1 MIEVNPLDID
11 RQSLIREYN
20 EKVSGLKQA
29 GVTDLVGQSFL
40 DENDNPT
47 ILGETHITLMD
58 EGLINPDGSLT
69 DKGSVFNTTYKESLD
84 APEQVYIQREKLG
97 LNELDKANEP
107 EGQGFFSSMGDALTE
122 FSKNVWSVSP
132 ARVVAKAG
140 LDLVGKEI
148 DIVSNSV
155 NSLFGEEQ
163 SKKKTNISPSFLDAP
178 RTGAEMLNA
187 QASMVQGGLDT
198 LFMAGGAMQYLPARA
213 AMTIQGKEDLQLA
226 IKQRQERDKR
236 TFEEVNG
243 AELLDSMIGIDT
255 LMKNRQNLI
264 AQVGEEAVAK
274 QERGNRIAGGFIYDP
289 INIASAGVGV
299 MSNAGLKT
307 ALWAER
313 TALVGRGLALEAS
326 ELAARRA
333 NLEAKMTKASS
344 LVDHTT
350 ERAAA
355 LNTVGDSA
363 GAMRYNA
370 HATRAAE
377 LVTNL
382 TGDIEGIA
390 ARQAIVDADLASI
403 ASKQQVAQKIIN
415 TTEKYNAIRQMPAN
429 AVAGV
434 TGAVGEGL
442 MKTDAF
448 VSSVMDNL
456 GVSAVYDAF
465 KAMPTQ
471 VASLASTS
479 VVGPIGA
486 VTSAVSTALGKGPLL
501 KSISNFSR
509 VVGEQV
515 VKERGSS
522 SFWRR
527 VANAGVD
534 KPQRMFAKFMDEA
547 TLGGSATQAAKIVA
561 KGTAHAYPMNLT
573 FELLQDPDLDVSN
586 AAARS
591 VAPSL
596 IFGGGGAGAAQIFK
610 GSAGRLKDVRD
621 ADHINMIRSLT
632 DSQKSTFYKM
642 DTSGQQVASSY
653 AAAYPNL
660 NWEFKESGASN
671 YDPASNTVSVN
682 INTNNPL
689 RALITHE
696 VLHYGTIKNN
706 LVPVM
711 NQLLFGFDGEGGLV
725 KSKDGTLDPHFQK
738 FMDEYNARLDK
749 AGLPPA
755 PLDKIG
761 EEYFIESTVDHVLDV
776 VDRGKLAEYTG
787 RTESSRMISNLV
799 RTFVE
804 QRPILRDLF
813 FKTGGVYDS
822 NGRMVQGNG
831 ILNGGIMSHPE
842 SRKLVQKMLRESAG
856 DTNLAMGKPAKK
868 LDKGKLVVDET
879 SPVVDS
885 FHAILEYDSNGNP
898 VKVDGVHKTIS
909 RQVDDARSMA
919 GLILT
924 EAQSKRVAGGYMP
937 NAGELSKAK
946 DGSWQG
952 RYIHRA
958 LFDELSVKS
967 ALNSKQI
974 AILKD
979 ISRATE
985 LNEGTRFLVVNHPA
999 TIKGRGGK
1007 VRYASLEAT
1016 LRDVVPTAFSV
1027 TKQGNILV
1035 HLMSV
1040 DQLNANIEK
1049 RAASKTGDRL
1059 YGNNTE
1065 LIKQDVSAMMD
1076 LHSENKVT
1084 DGYYQDKYGA
1094 NWKQHKDFINTVFG
1108 LMTKEQRS
1116 YNPMFDADK
1125 IGDGGVFRTYRA
1137 DRISRAV
1144 KDHAA
1149 PMPMGY
1155 EHIKVNM
1162 LPEGVPASTEAR
1174 NTKELIRKNDEAVL
1188 AKKGFKVERSNFRYL
1203 PEAIDKN
1210 YLKLAENPDAN
1221 KLELQK
1227 IIDERA
1233 RQMGYTTGEVYHGTK
1248 QSFNEFKSERDIT
1261 KLIYFSFDKKFAE
1274 SYPRGTGGHREPTPD
1289 VRKRIDDVQAE
1300 KETIFKPIS
1309 DELEKKYPSGS
1320 NTEDELAA
1328 WTKYFDDQKEWEK
1341 GKLDGMTI
1349 SQAEMEMGI
1358 KVIPAYLQTN
1368 KIFDP
1373 ATGWKEFKNE
1383 ILDYFNEKTIDDLEP
1398 RTIKYI
1404 EDGNYL
1410 VWENKKIVDAVFEK
1424 YDGLILNESGSRNIA
1439 VRDPS
1444 LIKRSDAIVKDDKG
1458 NIIPPSKRF
1467 YPTTDDIRY
1476 LPEQARMTPEPLS
1489 PKTYAN
1495 QKGYDANEILKSKLD
1510 DNGKIILTR
1519 PISPNG
1525 ALPLLRDRRQITKE
1539 ISSEARNQ
1547 FAYDDIAK
1555 VSLYKNNGSDV
1566 YFNFDPNTQVKPVF
1580 KDAAAELA
1588 GKNVQIAMADRAT
1601 AANGDMGG
1609 ILFPNLKVNQI
1620 TFTGGDGVKYRPVW
1634 ANMGWKPVSSMKTK
1648 AIDQGSVNLMTYI
1661 MGKDAHASNIRTART
1676 VSNEIENAGLKKV
1689 HKDLFTTLASYGDM
1703 VATNASHTKTISK
1716 HSAKVSELWVK
1727 YKNPNKFIDSQNP
1740 SMNEIATFK
1749 AKTKKDILKLTK
1761 FAKDAKSKIVEIPS
1775 EFKALLPFIR
1785 SYRNASTRFTNGNG
1799 SLANKNARLNDLETY
1814 MKSSNFK
1821 KLSANY
1827 SGRQLIDISST
1838 FDGRK
1843 AAVDAT
1849 TGLEFEKFSTDK
1861 VIESL
1866 GEFDGAT
1873 NNQVLGSVELSSNPD
1888 LFAIYLGNDP
1898 KQIKFMSESEKLAAK
1913 HYKEHPD
1920 FVQHE
1925 AYEWVMLGPENGNHF
1940 LNSNPQKLVDYFSDF
1955 GDKYEQAT
1963 GKRPQTENSS
1973 VGAMRD
1979 GLGVV
1984 LQMPETTQQ

>member
-1 MIEVNPLDID
+1 MTEINPVDID
-11 RQSLIREYN
+11 RQFLIRDYN
-20 EKVSGLKQA
+20 DKISKLKESGI
-29 GVTDLVGQSFL
+29 TDVVGQAFL
-40 DENDNPT
+40 DKDQNPT
-47 ILGETHITLMD
+47 QLGQTHVALMD
-58 EGLINPDGSLT
+58 EGLINPDGTLT
-69 DKGSVFNTTYKESLD
+69 DKGSVFNTTYRESID

-97 LNELDKANEP
+97 LNELDKANEE
-107 EGQGFFSSMGDALTE
+107 EGPGFISSMGDALTE
-122 FSKNVWSVSP
+122 FGKNVWSMSP

-148 DIVSNSV
+148 DLVESGV
-155 NSLFGEEQ
+155 RSLFGEEQ
-163 SKKKTNISPSFLDAP
+163 AKKKTDISPSFLQSQ
-178 RTGAEMLNA
+178 RTGAELINA
-187 QASMVQGGLDT
+187 QASMAQGGLDT

-213 AMTIQGKEDLQLA
+213 VMAIQGKEDLQLA
-226 IKQRQERDKR
+226 VKQKQERDKR

-255 LMKNRQNLI
+255 LMKNRQNLV
-264 AQVGEEAVAK
+264 AQVGEEEVAK
-274 QERGNRIAGGFIYDP
+274 QERGNRTAGGFVYDP
-289 INIASAGVGV
+289 INVASMGVGV

-313 TALVGRGLALEAS
+313 TALTGRGLALEAS
-326 ELAARRA
+326 DLAAKRA
-333 NLEAKMTKASS
+333 NLEAKIAKADA
-344 LVDHTT
+344 LVGHTT
-350 ERAAA
+350 ERANA
-355 LNTVGDSA
+355 LNSVGDTA

-370 HATRAAE
+370 HSTRAAE

-382 TGDIEGIA
+382 TGDVEGIA
-390 ARQAIVDADLASI
+390 ARQATIDADLASI
-403 ASKQQVAQKIIN
+403 ASKQAVADKIIN
-415 TTEKYNAIRQMPAN
+415 TTEKFNAIRQMPAN

-442 MKTDAF
+442 IKTDEF

-456 GVSAVYDAF
+456 GVSAAYDAF

-471 VASLASTS
+471 IASLASTS
-479 VVGPIGA
+479 MIGPLGA
-486 VTSAVSTALGKGPLL
+486 ITSAISTALSKGPLL

-561 KGTAHAYPMNLT
+561 KGTAQAYPMNLT
-573 FELLQDPDLDVSN
+573 FEILQDPDLDVSN
-586 AAARS
+586 AAGRA
-591 VAPSL
+591 ATPSL

-610 GSAGRLKDVRD
+610 GSAGRLQDVRN

-642 DTSGQQVASSY
+642 DGSGQQLAASY

-671 YDPASNTVSVN
+671 YDPASNSVSVN
-682 INTNNPL
+682 INTNNPI
-689 RALITHE
+689 RGLITHE

-738 FMDEYNARLDK
+738 FMDEYNARLEK
-749 AGLPPA
+749 ADLPPA

-799 RTFVE
+799 RTFVD
-804 QRPILRDLF
+804 QRPILRDFF

-856 DTNLAMGKPAKK
+856 DTNLAMGKPSKK
-868 LDKGKLVVDET
+868 LEKGKLVVDET

-898 VKVDGVHKTIS
+898 VKVNGVHRTIS

-967 ALNSKQI
+967 ELNSKQI

-985 LNEGTRFLVVNHPA
+985 LNQGTRFLVVNHPA

-1049 RAASKTGDRL
+1049 RAASKSGDRL
-1059 YGNNTE
+1059 YGSNTE
-1065 LIKQDVSAMMD
+1065 LIKQDIAAMMD
-1076 LHSENKVT
+1076 LHAENKVT
-1084 DGYYQDKYGA
+1084 DGHYQGKYGA

-1144 KDHAA
+1144 KDHAT

-1155 EHIKVNM
+1155 EHIKVNL
-1162 LPEGVPASTEAR
+1162 LPEGVPAAVEAR
-1174 NTKELIRKNDEAVL
+1174 YTEELRRRTGQMPE
-1188 AKKGFKVERSNFRYL
+1188 VERIPGKTKRIPEVTDAAQKLKEGKKSDYRYMPERKIESQKTHVIENKVGMEFPKSN
-1203 PEAIDKN
+1203 PKS
-1210 YLKLAENPDAN
+1210 
-1221 KLELQK
+1221 
-1227 IIDERA
+1227 
-1233 RQMGYTTGEVYHGTK
+1233 GYTEVKMQTSDG
-1248 QSFNEFKSERDIT
+1248 NEM
-1261 KLIYFSFDKKFAE
+1261 IYKF
-1274 SYPRGTGGHREPTPD
+1274 
-1289 VRKRIDDVQAE
+1289 Q
-1300 KETIFKPIS
+1300 
-1309 DELEKKYPSGS
+1309 SGS
-1320 NTEDELAA
+1320 NVPPEVRSYTTKNGEWAA
-1328 WTKYFDDQKEWEK
+1328 ITQADRH
-1341 GKLDGMTI
+1341 DGVD
-1349 SQAEMEMGI
+1349 SRMGG
-1358 KVIPAYLQTN
+1358 VAYP
-1368 KIFDP
+1368 F
-1373 ATGWKEFKNE
+1373 
-1383 ILDYFNEKTIDDLEP
+1383 LESNNVVV
-1398 RTIKYI
+1398 TAS
-1404 EDGNYL
+1404 DGN
-1410 VWENKKIVDAVFEK
+1410 
-1424 YDGLILNESGSRNIA
+1424 
-1439 VRDPS
+1439 
-1444 LIKRSDAIVKDDKG
+1444 
-1458 NIIPPSKRF
+1458 
-1467 YPTTDDIRY
+1467 T
-1476 LPEQARMTPEPLS
+1476 
-1489 PKTYAN
+1489 
-1495 QKGYDANEILKSKLD
+1495 
-1510 DNGKIILTR
+1510 
-1519 PISPNG
+1519 
-1525 ALPLLRDRRQITKE
+1525 
-1539 ISSEARNQ
+1539 
-1547 FAYDDIAK
+1547 
-1555 VSLYKNNGSDV
+1555 
-1566 YFNFDPNTQVKPVF
+1566 
-1580 KDAAAELA
+1580 
-1588 GKNVQIAMADRAT
+1588 
-1601 AANGDMGG
+1601 
-1609 ILFPNLKVNQI
+1609 
-1620 TFTGGDGVKYRPVW
+1620 YRPVW
-1634 ANMGWKPVSSMKTK
+1634 ASLGESTTSSMKSMSMQTTNGTFFVHLMGEEAHISNNQTFNDYFTILKK
-1648 AIDQGSVNLMTYI
+1648 AKISEESKKNISIVREL
-1661 MGKDAHASNIRTART
+1661 ASRKT
-1676 VSNEIENAGLKKV
+1676 EIELNNTSLYNKSRASKTPIDEAKLQKIDPDISKFFRELGGVKSSKTKGNEAKAKEQFNAALDKLKKKEWFAEFESSLNTKKYADRSSRDTFHV
-1689 HKDLFTTLASYGDM
+1689 RGAQIDALYSIPDVPSVKKYLSDSSDFIGGKTGDIVAAIQVSKNQDAFRIYTGDDPIQESKMKPLEKEIRDKLLASGKFKSHVSYPWVVLGPGDGSNFM
-1703 VATNASHTKTISK
+1703 LDKSV
-1716 HSAKVSELWVK
+1716 SAETLF
-1727 YKNPNKFIDSQNP
+1727 PNYR
-1740 SMNEIATFK
+1740 NEH
-1749 AKTKKDILKLTK
+1749 
-1761 FAKDAKSKIVEIPS
+1761 PS
-1775 EFKALLPFIR
+1775 ETVK
-1785 SYRNASTRFTNGNG
+1785 SGNSTTI
-1799 SLANKNARLNDLETY
+1799 L
-1814 MKSSNFK
+1814 
-1821 KLSANY
+1821 
-1827 SGRQLIDISST
+1827 
-1838 FDGRK
+1838 
-1843 AAVDAT
+1843 
-1849 TGLEFEKFSTDK
+1849 
-1861 VIESL
+1861 
-1866 GEFDGAT
+1866 
-1873 NNQVLGSVELSSNPD
+1873 
-1888 LFAIYLGNDP
+1888 
-1898 KQIKFMSESEKLAAK
+1898 
-1913 HYKEHPD
+1913 
-1920 FVQHE
+1920 
-1925 AYEWVMLGPENGNHF
+1925 
-1940 LNSNPQKLVDYFSDF
+1940 
-1955 GDKYEQAT
+1955 
-1963 GKRPQTENSS
+1963 
-1973 VGAMRD
+1973 GAMRMK
-1979 GLGVV
+1979 LGVPMIV
-1984 LQMPETTQQ
+1984 GGKTK